1 MKLTSIPQFARN
13 LNRATEVVTILSKYG
28 LADWIARL
36 DMNLVKGIYRRTLGR
51 SLTDMTTERRIR
63 LAMIELGTT
72 FIKLGQ
78 VLSTRPDIVGL
89 PLATELSNLQANV
102 PADPPEVVHETI
114 KAELGRPVDE
124 LFAYFDDKA
133 LASAS
138 IGQVHAARLKDGT
151 SVVVKVQHPRI
162 TERIRND
169 LEILT
174 GLAEQAEK
182 YLEEIRPY
190 QPKAIVREFERTL
203 TRELDFM
210 RELRNLERFNKN
222 FAGDPTV
229 RIPKPYPELSTN
241 RVLTMDRLEG
251 LSIAEMAREGGDPG
265 AAEFARRGARV
276 FMEMI
281 FRHGFYHADPHP
293 ANILILSGGVI
304 GLIDVGMV
312 GQLTPTLK
320 EDLED
325 LLLALGTSNPDQMV
339 AVLTRLCQPS
349 TIPDPGVFAA
359 DVTDFLGYY
368 QGVPLDR
375 IDISAA
381 LNEIT
386 EIIRQHHLLLP
397 TGIALLIRVL
407 VVLEGTSR
415 LLHPDFK
422 LSEVIEPFQK
432 RMVAERFSPIRQGR
446 KLRAAVRDWQML
458 ISRLPSQMRDMI
470 QKAQT
475 GRIEVQLEHH
485 HLQPSINRMVL
496 GLITAAMILGS
507 SILWAAKAPPTLFD
521 ISIVGVFGTFF
532 SSIMGIR
539 LVRAILRTHS
549 FEGK

>member
-1 MKLTSIPQFARN
+1 MKVTAIPQIARN
-13 LNRATEVVTILSKYG
+13 INRATEVVAILSKYG
-28 LADWIARL
+28 LADWIDRL
-36 DMNLVKGIYRRTLGR
+36 DVGLVKGIYRRTLGR
-51 SLTDMTTERRIR
+51 TLTDMTRERRIR
-63 LAMIELGTT
+63 LALIELGTT

-89 PLATELSNLQANV
+89 PLATELANLQANV
-102 PADPPEVVHETI
+102 PADAAEVVHATI
-114 KAELGRPVDE
+114 KTELGRPVED
-124 LFAYFDDKA
+124 LFAYFDDKP

-151 SVVVKVQHPRI
+151 SVVVKVQHPHI
-162 TERIRND
+162 VERIRND
-169 LEILT
+169 LEILA
-174 GLAEQAEK
+174 GLADQAEK
-182 YLEEIRPY
+182 YVEEIRSY

-229 RIPKPYPELSTN
+229 KIPKPYPELSTP
-241 RVLTMDRLEG
+241 RVLTMDRLDG
-251 LSIAEMAREGGDPG
+251 PSIAEMARDGGDPG
-265 AAEFARRGARV
+265 APEFARRGARV

-281 FRHGFYHADPHP
+281 FRDGFYHADPHP
-293 ANILILSGGVI
+293 GNILILSGGII
-304 GLIDVGMV
+304 GLLDVGMV
-312 GQLTPTLK
+312 GQLTPAMK

-325 LLLALGTSNPDQMV
+325 LLMAIGTSNPDQMV

-349 TIPDPGVFAA
+349 TIPDPAAFAA
-359 DVTDFLGYY
+359 DVTDFLGFY

-375 IDISAA
+375 IDISGA

-386 EIIRQHHLLLP
+386 EIVRQHHLLLP

-415 LLHPDFK
+415 SLHPAFK
-422 LSEVIEPFQK
+422 LTEIIEPFQK
-432 RMVAERFSPIRQGR
+432 RMIAERFSPLRQAR

-458 ISRLPSQMRDMI
+458 LSRLPGQMRDMI
-470 QKAQT
+470 TKAQT

-485 HLQPSINRMVL
+485 ALQPSVNRLVL
-496 GLITAAMILGS
+496 GMITAAMILGS
-507 SILWAAKAPPTLFD
+507 SILWAQKAPPAPFG
-521 ISIVGVFGTFF
+521 ISIIGVLGMMT
-532 SSIMGIR
+532 SAMLGVR
-539 LVRAILRTHS
+539 LVRAVLRSHS

>member
-13 LNRATEVVTILSKYG
+13 LNRATEVVGILSKYG
-28 LADWIARL
+28 LADWIDRL
-36 DMNLVKGIYRRTLGR
+36 DVGLVKGIYRRTIGR

-89 PLATELSNLQANV
+89 PLAAELSNLQANV
-102 PADPPEVVHETI
+102 PADAAEVVHKTI
-114 KAELGRPVDE
+114 KEELGQPVE
-124 LFAYFDDKA
+124 EIFAYFDDKP

-162 TERIRND
+162 VERIRND
-169 LEILT
+169 IEILT
-174 GLAEQAEK
+174 GLADQAEK

-190 QPKAIVREFERTL
+190 QPKAIVHEFERTL

-222 FAGDPTV
+222 FAGDGNV
-229 RIPKPYPELSTN
+229 RIPKPYPHLSTS
-241 RVLTMDRLEG
+241 RVLVMDRLEG
-251 LSIAEMAREGGDPG
+251 PSIAEKAREGNDPD
-265 AAEFARRGARV
+265 APDFARRGARV
-276 FMEMI
+276 FLEMI
-281 FRHGFYHADPHP
+281 FRDGFYHADPHP
-293 ANILILSGGVI
+293 ANILILESGII

-312 GQLTPTLK
+312 GQLTPSLK

-325 LLLALGTSNPDQMV
+325 LLMALGTSNPDQMV
-339 AVLTRLCQPS
+339 AVLTRLCQPA
-349 TIPDPGVFAA
+349 TIPDPGAFAA

-397 TGIALLIRVL
+397 TGIALLLRVL

-415 LLHPDFK
+415 LLHPEFK

-432 RMVAERFSPIRQGR
+432 RMVAERFSPLRQAR
-446 KLRAAVRDWQML
+446 KLRAAVRDWQL
-458 ISRLPSQMRDMI
+458 LVSRLPSQMRDMI
-470 QKAQT
+470 SKAQT

-485 HLQPSINRMVL
+485 HLQTSINRLVL
-496 GLITAAMILGS
+496 GIITGSMILGS
-507 SILWAAKAPPTLFD
+507 SILWALKAPPTIFD
-521 ISIVGVFGTFF
+521 V
-532 SSIMGIR
+532 SIMGVLGMMASTLLGAR
-539 LVRAILRTHS
+539 LVRAIFRTRS